1 MGALSLF
8 KKRTEVA
15 GGTYVVLRKMVWA
28 GGIAAVGQTIVISD
42 PADARGLLHAG
53 KIAPLDAAAQDHL
66 RAPAHWN
73 EQPRSTTSLNP
84 RNAGVFSR
92 QSPWGPLE

>member
-1 MGALSLF
+1 MGLLNF
-8 KKRTEVA
+8 KKRAEA
-15 GGTYVVLRKMVWA
+15 EGAKYLVLRKLMWTD
-28 GGIAAVGQTIVISD
+28 GIAAVGTTIVIND

-53 KIAPLDAAAQDHL
+53 KISPLDAAAQDHL

-73 EQPRSTTSLNP
+73 EQPRHTTSINQA
-84 RNAGVFSR
+84 NVGVFSR